1 MIEAKTLRALAKN
14 AGYKPSSIFRM
25 QPSEILEMLTEKY
38 PDIKEWSEDKAQKAV
53 AESASNAV
61 TSVLDTEEEEK
72 AVEKQPVKEEKKA
85 KTKTP
90 VKKKPEVK
98 EAEEVEEP
106 EEVNTVPAEETPEPR
121 DMVTRQRKK
130 KSPVLPQSVGGVSSE
145 EIDVLRELVTTLQED
160 VTRLT
165 RMVDD
170 VSMFLTWFHNVKVD
184 PREPIEHL
192 GAIDWAACIDD
203 QVK

>member
-72 AVEKQPVKEEKKA
+72 AVEKQPVNDEKKA

-98 EAEEVEEP
+98 KVEEP
-106 EEVNTVPAEETPEPR
+106 EEAETVHTEEIPEQR